1 MIDRLTHAAGTCD
14 FVARLL
20 IPDFDDVDVEDR
32 RRDLVSMTR

>member
-20 IPDFDDVDVEDR
+20 IPDFDDVEDR